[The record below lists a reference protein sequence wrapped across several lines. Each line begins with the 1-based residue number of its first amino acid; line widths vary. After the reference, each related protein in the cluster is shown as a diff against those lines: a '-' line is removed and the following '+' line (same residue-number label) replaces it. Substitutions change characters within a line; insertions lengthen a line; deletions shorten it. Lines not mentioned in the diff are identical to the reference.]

1 MNQNLDVGNVISRV
15 FGIYGDQFVVLFLS
29 ALAVNIAAGVIIV
42 LLTLVGS
49 IVGLL
54 VGALISIVANFF
66 YTGMVVRL
74 VEDVQDGRLDASVG
88 QLFESVAPVV
98 LPLIG
103 AGILAAIGIAF
114 GFLLLIIPGIF
125 LLTIWAVVA
134 PCVVIERTGVTGA
147 FGRSYALVK
156 QSFWQTLGAILV
168 MALIYIVI
176 GAIIGA
182 IGTALGDDV
191 VGTIFRS
198 FGNALTAPL
207 IALAAAV
214 IYFELRRVEGGGAA
228 AGGAAVAAGGVGG
241 AVAPGAPAP
250 PAAPAPEAPQP
261 QQTPPPQQ
269 PPPPPPPGGPQ
280 SPP

>member
-54 VGALISIVANFF
+54 VGFLILIVANFF

-168 MALIYIVI
+168 MALIYFVI
-176 GAIIGA
+176 GLIIGA

-191 VGTIFRS
+191 VGAIFRI

-207 IALAAAV
+207 IVLAAAV

-280 SPP
+280 SPA

>member
-54 VGALISIVANFF
+54 VGALISIVANVF

>member
-42 LLTLVGS
+42 LLTLVGG

-261 QQTPPPQQ
+261 QQTPPSQQ

-280 SPP
+280 SPA